1 MFVLASRL
9 KWGCLLTS
17 YDLKRVIGEEFA
29 RVESRFDKFGKP
41 ERKTVF
47 DKVVPGFGVRKH
59 VSGRRVYIL
68 QMRIGGR
75 QRTVTI
81 ANAAVI
87 SEAVAKDVARRLILR
102 IELGM
107 NPADEKKRSRNVPS
121 YEQFLEYYWETS
133 SPNWKPSTR
142 KTQSFYRSKH
152 LNKAFEGKFLDEI
165 EPADAIRWHAR
176 LTRAAGPGA
185 ANRASE
191 ILRAMFNKAEQWG
204 YLPEN
209 SNPINAVKRNRGRK
223 IERFLTP
230 EEAAR
235 LGRALVE
242 VRADHPKFATII
254 MLLALTGCRRGEIVN
269 LKWSEVQGRRLKLN
283 DSKTGPRIVWL
294 GKDAQSLI
302 ASIPR
307 QKGAARVFPMQQ
319 KRPGNAVG
327 AFWEKFKQDIGFD
340 DVRIHDLRH
349 NFASFAA
356 RKSET
361 LPMIGKLLGH
371 AAVNST
377 QRYAH
382 LDDATLLET
391 SNRTGDVVR
400 NNLYQ

>member
-1 MFVLASRL
+1 M
-9 KWGCLLTS
+9 TS
-17 YDLKRVIGEEFA
+17 YDLRRVIGEELA
-29 RVESRFDKFGKP
+29 HVENRFDKFGKP

-87 SEAVAKDVARRLILR
+87 SEAVAKNVARRLILR

-107 NPADEKKRSRNVPS
+107 NPADEKKRSCNMPS
-121 YEQFLEYYWETS
+121 YEQFLEYYWEIA

-142 KTQSFYRSKH
+142 KTQSFYRGKH
-152 LNKAFEGKFLDEI
+152 LNKAFQGKFLDEI
-165 EPADAIRWHAR
+165 EPADAIRWHAQ

-209 SNPINAVKRNRGRK
+209 SNPFNAIKRNRGRK
-223 IERFLTP
+223 IERFLTS

-235 LGRALVE
+235 LGKALIEARKDQPIIV
-242 VRADHPKFATII
+242 TII

-269 LKWSEVQGRRLKLN
+269 LKWSEVHGRRLKLS

-294 GKDAQSLI
+294 GKDAQALI

-307 QKGAARVFPMQQ
+307 QKGEVRVFPMVQ
-319 KRPGNAVG
+319 KRPGGAVG
-327 AFWEKFKQDIGFD
+327 CFWAKFRVEIGLE
-340 DVRIHDLRH
+340 DVRLHDLRH
-349 NFASFAA
+349 NYASFAA

-391 SNRTGDVVR
+391 SNRIADVVG
-400 NNLYQ
+400 NSLCQ

>member
-1 MFVLASRL
+1 M
-9 KWGCLLTS
+9 TS
-17 YDLKRVIGEEFA
+17 YDLRRVIGGELA
-29 RVESRFDKFGKP
+29 RVENRFDKFGKP
-41 ERKTVF
+41 ERKTIF

-87 SEAVAKDVARRLILR
+87 SEAVAKGVARRLILR

-107 NPADEKKRSRNVPS
+107 NPADEKKRSRNMPS
-121 YEQFLEYYWETS
+121 YEQFLEYYWETA

-142 KTQSFYRSKH
+142 KTQSFYRRKH

-165 EPADAIRWHAR
+165 EPADAIRWHAQ

-204 YLPEN
+204 YLSEN
-209 SNPINAVKRNRGRK
+209 SNPINAIKRNRGRK

-230 EEAAR
+230 EEAST
-235 LGRALVE
+235 LGKALIKT
-242 VRADHPKFATII
+242 RKDQPIIATII

-269 LKWSEVQGRRLKLN
+269 LKWSEVHGRRLKLS

-294 GKDAQSLI
+294 GKDAQVLI

-307 QKGAARVFPMQQ
+307 QKGEARVFPMEH

-327 AFWEKFKQDIGFD
+327 CFWAKFRVEIDLE

-349 NFASFAA
+349 NYASFAA

-371 AAVNST
+371 SNVGST
-377 QRYAH
+377 HRYAH
-382 LDDATLLET
+382 LDDAVLLEA
-391 SNRTGDVVR
+391 TGRVGTKIHTTMGR
-400 NNLYQ
+400 LSQYG

>member
-1 MFVLASRL
+1 M
-9 KWGCLLTS
+9 TS
-17 YDLKRVIGEEFA
+17 YDLRRVIGEELA
-29 RVESRFDKFGKP
+29 RVENRLDKFGRP
-41 ERKTVF
+41 ERQTVF

-107 NPADEKKRSRNVPS
+107 NPADEKKRSRNMPS

-142 KTQSFYRSKH
+142 KTQSFYRNKH
-152 LNKAFEGKFLDEI
+152 LNKAFEGQFLDEI
-165 EPADAIRWHAR
+165 EPADAIRWHAQ
-176 LTRAAGPGA
+176 LTRSAGPGA

-209 SNPINAVKRNRGRK
+209 SNPFNAVKRNRGRK
-223 IERFLTP
+223 IERFLSP
-230 EEAAR
+230 EEMAR
-235 LGRALVE
+235 LGRALSKA
-242 VRADHPKFATII
+242 RKDHPKFATII

-269 LKWSEVQGRRLKLN
+269 LKWSEVHGRRLKLK
-283 DSKTGPRIVWL
+283 DGKTGPRIVWL
-294 GKDAQSLI
+294 GKDAQALI
-302 ASIPR
+302 TSIPR
-307 QKGAARVFPMQQ
+307 QKGEGRVFPMQQ
-319 KRPGNAVG
+319 KRPGSAVR
-327 AFWEKFKQDIGFD
+327 AFWEKFRQDIGLD
-340 DVRIHDLRH
+340 DVRLHDLRH
-349 NFASFAA
+349 NYASFAA

-382 LDDATLLET
+382 LDDATLLSSVDRIGNVIASSLNI
-391 SNRTGDVVR
+391 SNSS
-400 NNLYQ
+400 NFC

>member
-1 MFVLASRL
+1 M
-9 KWGCLLTS
+9 TS
-17 YDLKRVIGEEFA
+17 YDLKRVIGEELA
-29 RVESRFDKFGKP
+29 RVENRFDKFGKP
-41 ERKTVF
+41 ERKTIF

-59 VSGRRVYIL
+59 VSGRRVFIL

-142 KTQSFYRSKH
+142 KTQSFYRGKH

-165 EPADAIRWHAR
+165 EPADAIRWHAQ
-176 LTRAAGPGA
+176 LTRVAGPGA

-204 YLPEN
+204 YLSEN
-209 SNPINAVKRNRGRK
+209 SNPFNAVKRNRGRK

-235 LGRALVE
+235 LGRALIEARKDQPVI
-242 VRADHPKFATII
+242 ATII
-254 MLLALTGCRRGEIVN
+254 SLLALTGCRRGEIVN
-269 LKWSEVQGRRLKLN
+269 LKWSAVHGRRLKLS

-294 GKDAQSLI
+294 GKDAQTLI

-307 QKGAARVFPMQQ
+307 QKGEARVFPMEQ
-319 KRPGNAVG
+319 KRPGGAVG
-327 AFWEKFKQDIGFD
+327 CFWAKFRQEIGLE
-340 DVRIHDLRH
+340 DVRLHDLRH
-349 NFASFAA
+349 NYASFAA

-371 AAVNST
+371 SNVGST
-377 QRYAH
+377 HRYAH
-382 LDDATLLET
+382 LDDTVLVEAADRVGEVISSALDTLTEN
-391 SNRTGDVVR
+391 S
-400 NNLYQ
+400 

>member
-1 MFVLASRL
+1 M
-9 KWGCLLTS
+9 TS
-17 YDLKRVIGEEFA
+17 YDLRRVIGEELA
-29 RVESRFDKFGKP
+29 RVENRFDKFGKP
-41 ERKTVF
+41 ERNTVF

-81 ANAAVI
+81 AHAAVI

-107 NPADEKKRSRNVPS
+107 NPADEKKRSRNIPS

-142 KTQSFYRSKH
+142 KTQSFYRGKH

-165 EPADAIRWHAR
+165 EPADAIRWHAQ

-209 SNPINAVKRNRGRK
+209 SNPFNAVKRNRGRK
-223 IERFLTP
+223 IARFLTP

-235 LGRALVE
+235 LGKALIE
-242 VRADHPKFATII
+242 VSKDEPIIATII
-254 MLLALTGCRRGEIVN
+254 KLLALTGCRRGEIVN
-269 LKWSEVQGRRLKLN
+269 LKWSEVHGRRLKLE

-294 GKDAQSLI
+294 GKDAQALI

-307 QKGAARVFPMQQ
+307 QKGNVRVFPMEQ
-319 KRPGNAVG
+319 KRPGNTVG
-327 AFWEKFKQDIGFD
+327 CFWAKLREEIGLKD
-340 DVRIHDLRH
+340 ARLHDLRH
-349 NFASFAA
+349 NYASYAA
-356 RKSET
+356 RESET

-371 AAVNST
+371 SAINST

-382 LDDATLLET
+382 LDDVTLLRSIERIGNVIA
-391 SNRTGDVVR
+391 SVS
-400 NNLYQ
+400 

>member
-1 MFVLASRL
+1 M
-9 KWGCLLTS
+9 TS
-17 YDLKRVIGEEFA
+17 YDLKRVIGEELA
-29 RVESRFDKFGKP
+29 RVENRFDKFGKP

-59 VSGRRVYIL
+59 ASGRKVYIL
-68 QMRIGGR
+68 QMRISGR

-87 SEAVAKDVARRLILR
+87 SETVAKDVARRLILR

-107 NPADEKKRSRNVPS
+107 NPADEKKRSHDMPS
-121 YEQFLEYYWETS
+121 YQQFLEYYWETS

-142 KTQSFYRSKH
+142 KTQSFYRGKH
-152 LNKAFEGKFLDEI
+152 LNKAFESKFLDEI
-165 EPADAIRWHAR
+165 EPADAIRWHAQ
-176 LTRAAGPGA
+176 LSRAAGPGA

-209 SNPINAVKRNRGRK
+209 SNPFNAIRRNRGRK

-235 LGRALVE
+235 LGKALIE
-242 VRADHPKFATII
+242 ARKDEPMIATII

-269 LKWSEVQGRRLKLN
+269 LKWSEVHGRRLKLK

-294 GKDAQSLI
+294 GKDAQALI

-307 QKGAARVFPMQQ
+307 QKGEARVFPMEQ
-319 KRPGNAVG
+319 KRPGGAVG
-327 AFWEKFKQDIGFD
+327 CFWANFREEIGLK
-340 DVRIHDLRH
+340 DVRLHDLRH
-349 NFASFAA
+349 NYASFAA
-356 RKSET
+356 RGSET

-371 AAVNST
+371 AAINST

-382 LDDATLLET
+382 LDDATLLEA
-391 SNRTGDVVR
+391 SNRIGDVVG
-400 NNLYQ
+400 NNLFH